1 MRLPRK
7 VVIYSLV
14 LTIAMGFTGC
24 SAIRSVM
31 SDAYALGLTAGQEYA
46 ALKETSDN
54 LQTWIPEEDGSESE
68 PFIKGDK
75 DSVREYCTGIWMLAG
90 ISSGLENSDSNE
102 SDFVS
107 GCLDGAGF

>member
-1 MRLPRK
+1 MNIPRK
-7 VVIYSLV
+7 VVTYSLV
-14 LTIAMGFTGC
+14 LVIAMGFTGC

-46 ALKETSDN
+46 ALKETTDN

-68 PFIKGDK
+68 PFIQGDEA
-75 DSVREYCTGIWMLAG
+75 SVRGYCAGIWAIAG
-90 ISSGLENSDSNE
+90 ITSGLENSDANE

>member
-1 MRLPRK
+1 MNFLRK
-7 VVIYSLV
+7 VVTYSLV

-54 LQTWIPEEDGSESE
+54 LQTWIPEEDGSEPE

-75 DSVREYCTGIWMLAG
+75 DSVREYCKGIWMLAG
-90 ISSGLENSDSNE
+90 ITSGLENSDSNE
-102 SDFVS
+102 SVFVS
-107 GCLDGAGF
+107 GCLEGAGF